1 VKEMARDRLR
11 GSTELR
17 AAEAR
22 GGLQTSERKW
32 LKISTPTTVH
42 DRRYLHFELRMP
54 YPRLDALS
62 ATLQEVDDAPHPL
75 PTILSVVETKH

>member
-1 VKEMARDRLR
+1 MARDRLR

-32 LKISTPTTVH
+32 LKISTPTT
-42 DRRYLHFELRMP
+42 
-54 YPRLDALS
+54 
-62 ATLQEVDDAPHPL
+62 LQEVDDAPHPL